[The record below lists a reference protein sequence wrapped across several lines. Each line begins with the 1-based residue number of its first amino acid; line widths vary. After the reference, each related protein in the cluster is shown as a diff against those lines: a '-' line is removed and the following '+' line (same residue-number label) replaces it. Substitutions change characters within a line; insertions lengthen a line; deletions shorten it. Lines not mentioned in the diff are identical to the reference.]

1 MDTSSSYRRRAVVIL
16 PIVAIL
22 IALFVIFRGSRE
34 PDRFS
39 EGSTIPD
46 FVLMDHRSRLH
57 DSAELG
63 GKVVAIVFWKVS
75 VESSVAELKGLDQL
89 TQEYGSQGFETLGI
103 CLDEGGKKYLKG
115 FVARHRVK
123 IPLMIGNVETAHL
136 FGGLRGVPTTF
147 IFDRD
152 GKVTDILEGFRG
164 RDDIETRILELL

>member
-1 MDTSSSYRRRAVVIL
+1 MNRRIL
-16 PIVAIL
+16 AAALLFWLILTLLFIV
-22 IALFVIFRGSRE
+22 FRRSDE

-39 EGSTIPD
+39 KGSMIPD
-46 FVLMDHRSRLH
+46 FILTDHRSRLR

-63 GKVVAIVFWKVS
+63 GKVVAVVFWKVS

-103 CLDEGGKKYLKG
+103 CLDEGGEKYLKG
-115 FVARHRVK
+115 FVTRHRVK
-123 IPLMIGNVETAHL
+123 IPLIIGTVETAHL

-152 GKVTDILEGFRG
+152 GKATDILEGFRG
-164 RDDIETRILELL
+164 QDDLEKRILELL